1 MAKIYCEECKQE
13 VKMQLVCGCEERESS
28 IRSSDM
34 LATYLT
40 ARRKT
45 IEASIAAEVLAG
57 NQWKEACERTA
68 LAEITALECEA
79 GTGFRTVAN
88 AAGQTPAA
96 HKETV

>member
-1 MAKIYCEECKQE
+1 MPKTFCKDCGGIEIDEQE
-13 VKMQLVCGCEERESS
+13 VCHCAESS
-28 IRSSDM
+28 IPSSDM

-57 NQWKEACERTA
+57 NQWKEACERAA

-88 AAGQTPAA
+88 AGA
-96 HKETV
+96 HRPEGARKGE

>member
-1 MAKIYCEECKQE
+1 MAEHPTNCTCRECEVAEAYERGK
-13 VKMQLVCGCEERESS
+13 RESS

-57 NQWKEACERTA
+57 NQWKEACERAA

-88 AAGQTPAA
+88 AEHEGQA
-96 HKETV
+96 